1 MNPDRSGSTLQEAS
15 QPEGGRRGT
24 PPSLPALTLLGHPD
38 LSRTGDRVF
47 LPDLARGRQVL
58 LSRDA
63 PSFAAPGALTGRPL
77 SDPFLSRSPL
87 RLEPLADGAVRL
99 HLDGSRTRVTIDG
112 EPAAESRTLS
122 AAEMDEG
129 AVLVLADRVTL
140 LLQRRPAP
148 LPAPFPGTGR
158 GFGLLG
164 ESAGMEAVRQAV
176 SRVAALPT
184 AVLLRGETGTGKEV
198 VARALHEHSPR
209 SGGPFVSVNL
219 AALPP
224 SLAAAEL
231 FGARKGA
238 YTGSVRDQPGYFALA
253 HGGTLYLDEVGE
265 APPEIQVMLL
275 RALESGEIMAVGD
288 PTPRKVDVRIVSA
301 TDADLEESI
310 RRGTFRSPLLHRLS
324 GYLIRLPPLR
334 QRKEDIGRL
343 LVHFL
348 RVELERI
355 GETLPLQA
363 AAGDAPWL
371 PAALV
376 SRLVRYSWPGNVR
389 QLQNVA
395 RQLAIDG
402 RGQPVLLD
410 SPELDALMPGTA
422 PASSARLDHP
432 DRPDRPGRAPSP
444 EPPAKARGRRPS
456 EVSEDEMIAALRAHR
471 WNLKAAADA
480 LGIPR
485 TSMYLLLERSA
496 RVRQAGGVP
505 AEEIRAAHARCGG
518 DLEAMAGELEVSERG
533 LRQRLKDLGLR

>member
-1 MNPDRSGSTLQEAS
+1 MHADRSGSTLQEAS

-24 PPSLPALTLLGHPD
+24 APSLPVLTLLGHPD

-47 LPDLARGRQVL
+47 LPDLVRGRQVL
-58 LSRDA
+58 LSRDT

-77 SDPFLSRSPL
+77 ADPFLSRSPL
-87 RLEPLADGAVRL
+87 RLEPLADSAVLL

-112 EPAAESRTLS
+112 EPVAESRTLS
-122 AAEMDEG
+122 AAEMEEG
-129 AVLVLADRVTL
+129 AVVVLADRVTL

-148 LPAPFPGTGR
+148 LPGAGGA
-158 GFGLLG
+158 FGLLG

-209 SGGPFVSVNL
+209 AGGPFVSVNL

-334 QRKEDIGRL
+334 QRKEDVGRL

-355 GETLPLQA
+355 GEGLPA
-363 AAGDAPWL
+363 GGDAPWL

-410 SPELDALMPGTA
+410 SPELDSLMPGTVQA
-422 PASSARLDHP
+422 PPERT
-432 DRPDRPGRAPSP
+432 PSP
-444 EPPAKARGRRPS
+444 EPLASSKARGRRPS

-485 TSMYLLLERSA
+485 TSMYLLLERSP
-496 RVRQAGGVP
+496 RVRQAGEVP
-505 AEEIRAAHARCGG
+505 AEEIREAHARCGG

>member
-1 MNPDRSGSTLQEAS
+1 MDRSGSTLQETS
-15 QPEGGRRGT
+15 QWEGERRDT
-24 PPSLPALTLLGHPD
+24 PLSLPALTLLGHPD
-38 LSRTGDRVF
+38 LSRTGERVF
-47 LPDLARGRQVL
+47 LTDLVRGRDVH
-58 LSRDA
+58 LSRET
-63 PSFAAPGALTGRPL
+63 PLFNQPGELTASGRPL
-77 SDPFLSRSPL
+77 ADPFLSRSPL
-87 RLEPLADGAVRL
+87 RLEPLPPWETGAVRL
-99 HLDGSRTRVTIDG
+99 HLDGSRTRVAVDG
-112 EPAAESRTLS
+112 EPVGEGRIFS
-122 AAEMDEG
+122 ASELEEG
-129 AVLVLADRVTL
+129 VVLVLSDRVVL

-148 LPAPFPGTGR
+148 LPGR
-158 GFGLLG
+158 IGRFGLLG
-164 ESAGMEAVRQAV
+164 DSAGMEGVRRAIA
-176 SRVAALPT
+176 RVASLST

-198 VARALHEHSPR
+198 VARALHDHSPR
-209 SGGPFVSVNL
+209 ARGPFVSVNL

-238 YTGSVRDQPGYFALA
+238 YTGSVRDQPGYFSLA

-275 RALESGEIMAVGD
+275 RALESGEVTSVGD
-288 PTPRKVDVRIVSA
+288 PAPRKVDVRFVSA
-301 TDADLEESI
+301 TDADLEEAI

-334 QRKEDIGRL
+334 ERKEDIGRL

-348 RVELERI
+348 RVELARI
-355 GETLPLQA
+355 GETLPSGGKA
-363 AAGDAPWL
+363 APWL
-371 PAALV
+371 PAGLV
-376 SRLVRYSWPGNVR
+376 SRLVRYPWPGNVR

-422 PASSARLDHP
+422 PESP
-432 DRPDRPGRAPSP
+432 DRPPSP
-444 EPPAKARGRRPS
+444 EPPVKTRGRRPS
-456 EVSEDEMIAALRAHR
+456 EVSEDEMIEVLRARR

-485 TSMYLLLERSA
+485 TSMYLLLERST
-496 RVRQAGGVP
+496 RVRAASEVP

-518 DLEAMAGELEVSERG
+518 DLEAMAGALEVSERA
-533 LRQRLKDLGLR
+533 LRQRLRDLGLR

>member
-1 MNPDRSGSTLQEAS
+1 MEFDRSGSTVQEAL
-15 QPEGGRRGT
+15 QPEGGRLGA

-38 LSRTGDRVF
+38 LSRTGERVF
-47 LPDLARGRQVL
+47 LPDLARGRDVL
-58 LSRDA
+58 LSRER
-63 PSFAAPGALTGRPL
+63 PLFAAPGDPGAGIPL
-77 SDPFLSRSPL
+77 GDPFLSRSPL
-87 RLEPLADGAVRL
+87 RLEPLPPLGQGGVLL
-99 HLDGSRTRVTIDG
+99 HLDGSRTRVSVDG
-112 EPAAESRTLS
+112 EAVAESRTLS
-122 AAEMDEG
+122 AAELEDG
-129 AVLVLADRVTL
+129 AVLLLADRVVL

-148 LPAPFPGTGR
+148 LPGPAG

-164 ESAGMEAVRQAV
+164 ESAGLEAVRRAV
-176 SRVAALPT
+176 ARVAPLPT

-198 VARALHEHSPR
+198 VARALHEHGPR
-209 SGGPFVSVNL
+209 AGGPFVSVNL

-231 FGARKGA
+231 FGARRGA
-238 YTGSVRDQPGYFALA
+238 YTGSVRDQPGLFVLA

-275 RALESGEIMAVGD
+275 RALETGEVTAVGD

-301 TDADLEESI
+301 TDADLEEAI

-334 QRKEDIGRL
+334 ERKEDVGRL

-355 GETLPLQA
+355 GETLPPRGSA
-363 AAGDAPWL
+363 APATPWL
-371 PAALV
+371 PAGLV
-376 SRLVRYSWPGNVR
+376 SRLVRYPWPGNVR

-410 SPELDALMPGTA
+410 SPELDALMPPMPGTA
-422 PASSARLDHP
+422 PAAP
-432 DRPDRPGRAPSP
+432 DRTPLL
-444 EPPAKARGRRPS
+444 EPPPKARGRRPA
-456 EVSEDEMIAALRAHR
+456 EISEDEMIAALRAHR

-485 TSMYLLLERSA
+485 TSMYLLLERSE
-496 RVRQAGGVP
+496 RVRPAARVP
-505 AEEIRAAHARCGG
+505 AEEILAAHARCGG
-518 DLEAMAGELEVSERG
+518 DLEAMAAELEVSERA
-533 LRQRLKDLGLR
+533 LRQRLRDLGLP

>member
-1 MNPDRSGSTLQEAS
+1 MNLDRSGSTLEEAS
-15 QPEGGRRGT
+15 QPEGGRRDT

-47 LPDLARGRQVL
+47 LSDLARGRDVL
-58 LSRDA
+58 LSRDK
-63 PSFAAPGALTGRPL
+63 PSFSAPGDLTGKPL
-77 SDPFLSRSPL
+77 ADPFLSRSPL
-87 RLEPLADGAVRL
+87 RLEPLLPLDAGAVRL
-99 HLDGSRTRVTIDG
+99 HLDGSRTRVTVDG
-112 EPAAESRTLS
+112 EPVVESRTLS
-122 AAEMDEG
+122 AAEMEEG
-129 AVLVLADRVTL
+129 AVLVLSERVVL

-148 LPAPFPGTGR
+148 LPSASGS
-158 GFGLLG
+158 FGLLG
-164 ESAGMEAVRQAV
+164 ESAGIEAVRRAIA
-176 SRVAALPT
+176 RVAALPT

-209 SGGPFVSVNL
+209 AGGPFVSVNL

-231 FGARKGA
+231 FGARKGS

-288 PTPRKVDVRIVSA
+288 PGPRKVDIRIVSA

-334 QRKEDIGRL
+334 QRKEDVGRL

-348 RVELERI
+348 RRELERI
-355 GETLPLQA
+355 GEAKVPGIPT
-363 AAGDAPWL
+363 
-371 PAALV
+371 ALV
-376 SRLVRYSWPGNVR
+376 SRLVQYSWPGNVR

-402 RGQPVLLD
+402 RGQPVLVD
-410 SPELDALMPGTA
+410 SPELDELMPDRSPISPTSQTS
-422 PASSARLDHP
+422 PALT
-432 DRPDRPGRAPSP
+432 PSP
-444 EPPAKARGRRPS
+444 DPLTSSKAHGRRPS

-471 WNLKAAADA
+471 WSPKAAADA

-496 RVRQAGGVP
+496 RVRPASEVP
-505 AEEIRAAHARCGG
+505 AEEILAAHARCGG
-518 DLEAMAGELEVSERG
+518 DLEALAGELEVSERG

>member
-1 MNPDRSGSTLQEAS
+1 MDFDRRGSTLAETTRTEGS
-15 QPEGGRRGT
+15 RPET
-24 PPSLPALTLLGHPD
+24 PPLLLALTVLGHPD

-58 LSRDA
+58 LSRET
-63 PSFAAPGALTGRPL
+63 PLFASPGELTGRPL
-77 SDPFLSRSPL
+77 ADPFLSRTPL
-87 RLEPLADGAVRL
+87 RLEPLADGAVGFCL
-99 HLDGSRTRVTIDG
+99 GGNRTRVTVNG
-112 EPAAESRTLS
+112 EPVADSRTLS
-122 AAEMDEG
+122 AAELDEG
-129 AVLVLADRVTL
+129 AVLVLADRVVL

-148 LPAPFPGTGR
+148 LPGGTET
-158 GFGLLG
+158 FGLLG
-164 ESAGMEAVRQAV
+164 DSAGMEAVRRAIA
-176 SRVAALPT
+176 RVAPLPT

-198 VARALHEHSPR
+198 VARALHEHGAR
-209 SGGPFVSVNL
+209 TGRPFVSINL

-231 FGARKGA
+231 FGARRGS

-253 HGGTLYLDEVGE
+253 DGGTLYLDEVGE
-265 APPEIQVMLL
+265 APAEIQVMLL
-275 RALESGEIMAVGD
+275 RALETGEVTAVGD
-288 PTPRKVDVRIVSA
+288 PAPRRVDVRFISA
-301 TDADLEESI
+301 TDADLEEAI

-348 RVELERI
+348 SLELKRI
-355 GETLPLQA
+355 GEPLPHRQPA
-363 AAGDAPWL
+363 DDPWL

-376 SRLVRYSWPGNVR
+376 SRLARYSWPGNVR

-402 RGQPVLLD
+402 RGQPILPD
-410 SPELDALMPGTA
+410 SPELDALLPEAA
-422 PASSARLDHP
+422 PSSP
-432 DRPDRPGRAPSP
+432 DRAMPPDRAAPP
-444 EPPAKARGRRPS
+444 KTRGRRPS

-471 WNLKAAADA
+471 WNLKATADA

-485 TSMYLLLERSA
+485 TSMYLLLERSE
-496 RVRQAGGVP
+496 RVRSAAEVP
-505 AEEIRAAHARCGG
+505 AEEVRAAHARCGG
-518 DLEAMAGELEVSERG
+518 DLEALAAELEVSERA

>member
-1 MNPDRSGSTLQEAS
+1 MDFDRRGSTLEATR
-15 QPEGGRRGT
+15 PEGGRRDA
-24 PPSLPALTLLGHPD
+24 PPTLPALTLLGHPD

-47 LPDLARGRQVL
+47 LPDLLRGRQVL
-58 LSRDA
+58 LSRKT
-63 PSFAAPGALTGRPL
+63 PLFAGPGDLTGRPL
-77 SDPFLSRSPL
+77 ADPFLSRTPF
-87 RLEPLADGAVRL
+87 RLEPLPPMDTGAVRL
-99 HLDGSRTRVTIDG
+99 LVDDGRMRVTVDG
-112 EPAAESRTLS
+112 EPVEKSRTFS
-122 AAEMDEG
+122 GAELDEG
-129 AVLVLADRVTL
+129 AVLVLSDRVVL

-148 LPAPFPGTGR
+148 LPGVIES
-158 GFGLLG
+158 FGLLG
-164 ESAGMEAVRQAV
+164 DSAGMETVRRAIA
-176 SRVAALPT
+176 RVAPLST

-209 SGGPFVSVNL
+209 AGGPFVSVNL

-231 FGARKGA
+231 FGARKGS

-288 PTPRKVDVRIVSA
+288 PAPRKVDVRIVSA
-301 TDADLEESI
+301 TDADLEEAI

-324 GYLIRLPPLR
+324 GYLIRMPPLR

-348 RVELERI
+348 RLELERI
-355 GETLPLQA
+355 GETLPPRQA
-363 AAGDAPWL
+363 TGDAPWL

-376 SRLVRYSWPGNVR
+376 SRLVRYPWPGNVR

-402 RGQPVLLD
+402 RGQAVLLD
-410 SPELDALMPGTA
+410 SPELESLMPGTA
-422 PASSARLDHP
+422 PASP
-432 DRPDRPGRAPSP
+432 DRAGRTPPP
-444 EPPAKARGRRPS
+444 EIPAKTRGRRPS
-456 EVSEDEMIAALRAHR
+456 EVSEDELIEALRAHR

-485 TSMYLLLERSA
+485 TSMYLLLERSE
-496 RVRQAGGVP
+496 RVRSAAEVP
-505 AEEIRAAHARCGG
+505 AEEIRAAYERCGG
-518 DLEAMAGELEVSERG
+518 DLEALAGELEVSERG

>member
-1 MNPDRSGSTLQEAS
+1 MNLDGSGSTLQETS
-15 QPEGGRRGT
+15 QSDGGRRDT
-24 PPSLPALTLLGHPD
+24 PPPAMPTLTLLGHPD

-47 LPDLARGRQVL
+47 LSDLARGRDVL
-58 LSRDA
+58 LSRDK
-63 PSFAAPGALTGRPL
+63 PSFSAPGDLTGKPL
-77 SDPFLSRSPL
+77 ADPFLSRSPL

-99 HLDGSRTRVTIDG
+99 HLDGSRTRVTVDG
-112 EPAAESRTLS
+112 EPVVESRTLS
-122 AAEMDEG
+122 AAEMEEG
-129 AVLVLADRVTL
+129 AVLVLSERVVL

-148 LPAPFPGTGR
+148 LPGASGS
-158 GFGLLG
+158 FGLLG
-164 ESAGMEAVRQAV
+164 ESAGIEAVRRAV
-176 SRVAALPT
+176 ARVAALPT

-209 SGGPFVSVNL
+209 AGGPFVSVNL

-288 PTPRKVDVRIVSA
+288 PAPRKVDVRIVSA

-334 QRKEDIGRL
+334 QRKEDVGRL

-348 RVELERI
+348 RRELERI
-355 GETLPLQA
+355 GEARVPEIPT
-363 AAGDAPWL
+363 
-371 PAALV
+371 ALV
-376 SRLVRYSWPGNVR
+376 SRLVRYLWPGNVR

-410 SPELDALMPGTA
+410 APELDELMPETA
-422 PASSARLDHP
+422 QTSPALT
-432 DRPDRPGRAPSP
+432 PSP
-444 EPPAKARGRRPS
+444 EPLASSKARGRRPS
-456 EVSEDEMIAALRAHR
+456 EVSEDEMIAALRTHR

-496 RVRQAGGVP
+496 RVRPASEVP
-505 AEEIRAAHARCGG
+505 AEEILAAHARCGG
-518 DLEAMAGELEVSERG
+518 DLEALAGELEVSERG
-533 LRQRLKDLGLR
+533 LRQRLRDLGLR